1 MSDSA
6 KSNWQGSD
14 TMGCRIHILSH
25 PHRGRVTPRVN
36 WHTWS
41 FSSLWFWGGRRRFT
55 GTYMMLIC
63 VCLSLLAET
72 PAVCSAARSRR
83 WVTLDSLIKE
93 SSYIL
98 WTRCLCHARPRY
110 SLSLSLSLLQ
120 VCIRLLLSFQP
131 QTSAPTP
138 CFSCILHHFRMKQSR
153 NEFHKSS

>member
-98 WTRCLCHARPRY
+98 WTRCLSCTSTLLP
-110 SLSLSLSLLQ
+110 LSLSFTPAGLH
-120 VCIRLLLSFQP
+120 
-131 QTSAPTP
+131 QTSSFISAPN
-138 CFSCILHHFRMKQSR
+138 FSSNSMLFMHLTSFSHETKQ
-153 NEFHKSS
+153 KWVP